1 MNNGAD
7 AADQIV
13 NMTFKGIE
21 VLARISGEGAKNL
34 ATYLYAVLRDQK
46 KTRGKTR
53 LETLLR
59 SGKELKVF
67 TVRNED
73 LQKFTQEARRYG
85 ILYCALRD
93 KKNLDE
99 MCDIMVRAEDA
110 SKINRIVERFKLATV
125 DTASI
130 KSEIEKSRA
139 AKQKEIAPDKKGPDE
154 KAPPIM
160 GTPAEKS
167 TDAFL
172 DELMAKP
179 IHPEPAAKQ
188 PDNQNPTTATAEKPL
203 PSEPTS
209 EHSGKT
215 AEGTVE
221 PERKSVRQ
229 ELKEIREAQREQA
242 EAKREPVKEMQ
253 KTTKQTA
260 KSNRQKSKSKSKK
273 PKER

>member
-46 KTRGKTR
+46 KTRGKAR

-130 KSEIEKSRA
+130 RSEIEKSRA
-139 AKQKEIAPDKKGPDE
+139 AKQKEAPDKKGPDE
-154 KAPPIM
+154 KAPPIK

-167 TDAFL
+167 ADAFL
-172 DELMAKP
+172 DELMVKP
-179 IHPEPAAKQ
+179 TQPEPAAKQ

-209 EHSGKT
+209 KRSGKT

-242 EAKREPVKEMQ
+242 EAKREPAKEMQ

-260 KSNRQKSKSKSKK
+260 KSNRPKSKAKSKK
-273 PKER
+273 TKER